1 MPANKKH
8 LTPSAS
14 QRFAKVSAAI
24 LGGLIVAVMFH
35 MALASWFNHV
45 AVIITSTFSAF
56 ILWAVLMVL
65 AFLGK
70 NGWKIWGIYLL
81 TSTMLGVVFYF
92 GNQINPIV

>member
-1 MPANKKH
+1 MPANKKY
-8 LTPSAS
+8 LTPSPS
-14 QRFAKVSAAI
+14 QRFAKITAAI

-56 ILWAVLMVL
+56 VLWAALMVV

-70 NGWKIWGIYLL
+70 NGWKVWGIYLL
-81 TSTMLGVVFYF
+81 ASLFLGVIYYF
-92 GNQINPIV
+92 GNQINPLV

>member
-1 MPANKKH
+1 MPANKKY
-8 LTPSAS
+8 LTSS
-14 QRFAKVSAAI
+14 LTQRFAKITAAI
-24 LGGLIVAVMFH
+24 LGGLMVAVLFH

-70 NGWKIWGIYLL
+70 NGWKIWGIYLAVSL
-81 TSTMLGVVFYF
+81 FFGVLIYF
-92 GNQINPIV
+92 GHQNHPIV

>member
-1 MPANKKH
+1 MPANKKY

-35 MALASWFNHV
+35 MALATWFNHI

-56 ILWAVLMVL
+56 ILWAILMVL

-81 TSTMLGVVFYF
+81 TSIVLGVVFYF

>member
-1 MPANKKH
+1 MPANKKY
-8 LTPSAS
+8 LTPSLS

-24 LGGLIVAVMFH
+24 LGGLIVSVLFH

-45 AVIITSTFSAF
+45 TVIITSTFSAF
-56 ILWAVLMVL
+56 ILWAILMVV

-81 TSTMLGVVFYF
+81 ASTVLFVIFYF
-92 GNQINPIV
+92 GNQTNPLV

>member
-1 MPANKKH
+1 MPANKKY
-8 LTPSAS
+8 LTSSPT
-14 QRFAKVSAAI
+14 QRFAKITAAI
-24 LGGLIVAVMFH
+24 LGGLIVAVLFH

-70 NGWKIWGIYLL
+70 NGWKIWGIYLAASL
-81 TSTMLGVVFYF
+81 LFGVLIYF
-92 GNQINPIV
+92 GQQTHPIV

>member
-1 MPANKKH
+1 MPANKKY
-8 LTPSAS
+8 LTSSPT
-14 QRFAKVSAAI
+14 QRFAKITAAI
-24 LGGLIVAVMFH
+24 LGGLMVAVLFH

-70 NGWKIWGIYLL
+70 NGWKIWGIYLAASL
-81 TSTMLGVVFYF
+81 LFGVLIYF
-92 GNQINPIV
+92 GQQTHPIV

>member
-1 MPANKKH
+1 MPANKKY
-8 LTPSAS
+8 LTPSPW
-14 QRFAKVSAAI
+14 QRFAKITAAI
-24 LGGLIVAVMFH
+24 LGGLMVAVTFH
-35 MALASWFNHV
+35 MALASWFDHV

-81 TSTMLGVVFYF
+81 ASVLLGVIFYF
-92 GNQINPIV
+92 GNQTHPIV

>member
-1 MPANKKH
+1 MPANKKY
-8 LTPSAS
+8 LTSSPT
-14 QRFAKVSAAI
+14 QRFAKITAAI
-24 LGGLIVAVMFH
+24 LGGLMVAVLFH

-70 NGWKIWGIYLL
+70 NGWKIWGIYLTVSL
-81 TSTMLGVVFYF
+81 LFGMLIYF
-92 GNQINPIV
+92 GHQNHPIV